1 MQRNGELSLSQL
13 EQNDVPGVTLT
24 ERYLPSAQDRTRFHE
39 NPTPTTLTVSA
50 QQATDFSPQHKT
62 TTDNADGG
70 LRPRL
75 ALENFL
81 DFVTVVLSFVFG
93 D

>member
-1 MQRNGELSLSQL
+1 MPRNGELSLSQL

-39 NPTPTTLTVSA
+39 NPTPTTLTAST
-50 QQATDFSPQHKT
+50 QTQATDFSPQHKT
-62 TTDNADGG
+62 TPDNADGG

-81 DFVTVVLSFVFG
+81 DFVTAVLSFCI
-93 D
+93 